1 MTSLVESARRQPYIR
16 TVTKWLKGSP
26 EGILDNVKGIF
37 QGDKSI
43 RDEPMSELER
53 QVEVR
58 CQWTRLE
65 RCGKGNAHRV
75 EMDGT
80 EVTVG
85 LGVGGPN
92 MRVGGTALL

>member
-1 MTSLVESARRQPYIR
+1 MAQSLS
-16 TVTKWLKGSP
+16 
-26 EGILDNVKGIF
+26 EGILGDIKGIF
-37 QGDKSI
+37 QDEKSI

-58 CQWTRLE
+58 FERTRSE
-65 RCGKGNAHRV
+65 EGGKGNPRRV

-85 LGVGGPN
+85 LGIGAPK
-92 MRVGGTALL
+92 MRVGGTTPL